1 MFTSFF
7 KISFAIACFLSLA
20 QMGYTQEAAKL
31 NTASLNTRLTAYLAS
46 PEVKQSKSLDGIFDK
61 VVPGSI
67 KLVYK
72 SGAVE
77 LSYAPKGQL
86 SPQETNL
93 LESELKTK
101 ILENLLGNFQGG
113 LVGTKELET
122 LLKKST
128 IFSVVSAPA
137 TLVQPTPLVGF
148 DINLFKK
155 RFDSLLANPD
165 AGNSASVSRLNSL
178 VKVDT
183 DRIEWVPGKSLKVL
197 YTPLSSGPLSDDET
211 KEVESIIKGRL
222 VSSVL
227 GNYQGG
233 MVSQKDFNEIMSF
246 VSVEKF
252 RNAAEVVGLERT
264 PDWWWDPQS
273 INPRPSNTQ
282 WILIRGQV
290 HPLRTPRV
298 GIAEQVDPID
308 PNLSSAKAYGM
319 TMDAL
324 KAKRSSLALA
334 LLNHLMK
341 DDASNP
347 VYWFLK
353 AVALYDLGRDAEGI
367 EAAKKA
373 GSLVGRAAVFQ
384 SVGSSLESIQGPRRE
399 FLKYA
404 VTGVWVP

>member
-1 MFTSFF
+1 
-7 KISFAIACFLSLA
+7 
-20 QMGYTQEAAKL
+20 MGYTQEAAKL

-61 VVPGSI
+61 VVTGSI

-86 SPQETNL
+86 SPQETNI

-211 KEVESIIKGRL
+211 KEVESVIKGRL

-308 PNLSSAKAYGM
+308 PNLSSARAYGM
-319 TMDAL
+319 TIDAL

-404 VTGVWVP
+404 VTGIWVP

>member
-1 MFTSFF
+1 
-7 KISFAIACFLSLA
+7 
-20 QMGYTQEAAKL
+20 MGYTQEAAKL

-61 VVPGSI
+61 VVQGSI

-77 LSYAPKGQL
+77 LSYALKGQL
-86 SPQETNL
+86 SAQETNI

-128 IFSVVSAPA
+128 IFSSVSAPA

-183 DRIEWVPGKSLKVL
+183 DRIEWVPGKSLKFL

-308 PNLSSAKAYGM
+308 PNLSSSRAYGM
-319 TMDAL
+319 TIDAL